1 MQKASEISVELLSIS
16 PLLAES
22 VRINPYRV
30 PEGYFDT
37 LAGEI
42 KAEISVPVT
51 LPNSSFSVPDGYFE
65 GLAGQILAKV
75 TKESAGTKADDELVE
90 IAPVLLS
97 IGRRNVYSVPEGY
110 FEKDLILSVNNEISG
125 KKPAILVTF
134 KRYRRMI
141 QYAAAAMVAGV
152 LVTGAFMYTD
162 SRSYLKTEKGNHIGN
177 SVADSLKEENVSKQP
192 VGEELD
198 NVQDS
203 EEEAA
208 IIPENEMR
216 ERKSYDFNKKIQ
228 LLSDEE
234 LKQYLDENLVPE
246 PIIEE
251 SDSLETIDTKE
262 N

>member
-1 MQKASEISVELLSIS
+1 MQKASEISVELLPIS
-16 PLLAES
+16 PLLAEA

-37 LAGEI
+37 LAQEI
-42 KAEISVPVT
+42 KAEILVPVI

-65 GLAGQILAKV
+65 GLSGQILAKV
-75 TKESAGTKADDELVE
+75 AKESAGTKTDDELAE

-97 IGRRNVYSVPEGY
+97 IGKRNVYSVPDGY
-110 FEKDLILSVNNEISG
+110 FEKDLVVSVNQLLE
-125 KKPAILVTF
+125 KQPARLVTF
-134 KRYRRMI
+134 KRYRHLI
-141 QYAAAAMVAGV
+141 QYAAAAMVAGL

-162 SRSYLKTEKGNHIGN
+162 SRSYLKTEKGSHFGN
-177 SVADSLKEENVSKQP
+177 SVADTLKEENASKQP
-192 VGEELD
+192 LGEELD
-198 NVQDS
+198 NVQDT

-208 IIPENEMR
+208 LIPENEMR
-216 ERKSYDFNKKIQ
+216 ERKSHDFNKKIQ
-228 LLSDEE
+228 LLSDDE

-262 N
+262 I